1 MARYSNGDP
10 ALVERRVGLGRV
22 IISASSAG
30 GVWNQMPLKPSYV
43 PLVYQLI
50 SYLGEGAVSR
60 RNLKQDEPLFV
71 SLPLA
76 DANKSVR
83 ITDPAG
89 QISSQNSVLD
99 ARGVTVTYNNTSR
112 AGIYTVSVSG
122 SHATDAF
129 AVGLDTTESNL
140 APTDPA
146 KAISQ
151 VGLPPARLTIAA
163 LPSQLL
169 STVNRARYGVEIWR
183 AFLWAIIPL
192 LFLESLLAQV
202 FGRRG

>member
-1 MARYSNGDP
+1 MARFSNGDP
-10 ALVERRVGLGRV
+10 AFVERRVGLGRV
-22 IISASSAG
+22 IIAASSAG

-43 PLVYQLI
+43 PLVYQLV

-60 RNLKQDEPLFV
+60 RNLKLDEPLFV

-83 ITDPAG
+83 IKNPAG
-89 QISSQNSVLD
+89 QVSSQNSVLD
-99 ARGVTVTYNNTSR
+99 ARGVTVTYNDTSR
-112 AGIYTVSVSG
+112 AGIYTVSVTG
-122 SHATDAF
+122 ANTTDAF

-146 KAISQ
+146 KAVTQ
-151 VGLPPARLTIAA
+151 AGLPAARFTVAA
-163 LPSQLL
+163 SPTQLL
-169 STVNRARYGVEIWR
+169 ATVSRARYGVEIWR
-183 AFLWAIIPL
+183 TFLWAIIPL